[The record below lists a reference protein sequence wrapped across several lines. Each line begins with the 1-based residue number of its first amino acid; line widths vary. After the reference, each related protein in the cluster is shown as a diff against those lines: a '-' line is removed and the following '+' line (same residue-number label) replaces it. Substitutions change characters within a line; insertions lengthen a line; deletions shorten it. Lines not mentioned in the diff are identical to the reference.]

1 VKSNVTNF
9 PKWKEN
15 CTAIEKLREVL
26 QYAESRPDE
35 VQHVLIIY
43 EDSGGVRQ
51 ACCDQ
56 TLTTTQALGMLD
68 LAKHDLMRKM

>member
-1 VKSNVTNF
+1 MVFNVIS
-9 PKWKEN
+9 PKWNKH
-15 CTAIEKLREVL
+15 CGAIEKLREML
-26 QYAESRPDE
+26 MFAENNPE
-35 VQHVLIIY
+35 EMQHVLIIY
-43 EDSGGVRQ
+43 EDSQCMRH